1 MIVVVL
7 AGYNN
12 ENCVYYNKMYNARAE
27 EVALAIYE
35 ARLKGADFVLVRFVV
50 KSTQGDYT
58 ARQ

>member
-1 MIVVVL
+1 MSEDMIVVVL
-7 AGYNN
+7 TGYND

-50 KSTQGDYT
+50 KS
-58 ARQ
+58 R